1 MDPRTA
7 ELLAENQRKAAA
19 HPRLSKLV
27 RRIDAARAL
36 WKSHWL
42 IASIGGL
49 TALIIFSWGYQ
60 VVIARP
66 AEMRA
71 RAEAEARAVAKMK
84 VVSTTRS
91 AALDECLTKAKAE
104 ADAKWNAVC
113 RKRGQRGNCALPA
126 WQTESL
132 QREDQTERNGCLL
145 RHSVATQ

>member
-7 ELLAENQRKAAA
+7 EMLAENQRKAAA
-19 HPRLSKLV
+19 HPRLAKLARTV
-27 RRIDAARAL
+27 ERARAL

-42 IASIGGL
+42 VVSIGGL
-49 TALIIFSWGYQ
+49 TALILFSWSYQ

-84 VVSTTRS
+84 VVTTTRS
-91 AALDECLTKAKAE
+91 AALDECLGKVKSE
-104 ADAKWNAVC
+104 SDGKWNAVC
-113 RKRGQRGNCALPA
+113 RKRGQRGGCALPA

-132 QREDQTERNGCLL
+132 QREEQAARNGCLM
-145 RHSVATQ
+145 RYSVATQ